1 MKRRT
6 LLTLAAGLPAALLSG
21 CVIPP
26 DDFGPGPGPKPRPEG
41 PGYRENPGNPNNRS
55 VNGPNNPGNHYGNQP
70 AAPPIARVMALRAT
84 RPRRRMARSPVT
96 GTRLMV
102 RKDLMARAARG
113 IRIPITDPY
122 REHKRAFSSRE
133 KALFM

>member
-70 AAPPIARVMALRAT
+70 GGPANRASNGTPGNAP
-84 RPRRRMARSPVT
+84 
-96 GTRLMV
+96 
-102 RKDLMARAARG
+102 
-113 IRIPITDPY
+113 
-122 REHKRAFSSRE
+122 
-133 KALFM
+133 KAPNGPQPGNRNA

>member
-70 AAPPIARVMALRAT
+70 GGPANRASNGTPGNAPKAPK
-84 RPRRRMARSPVT
+84 MARSPVT

-102 RKDLMARAARG
+102 RKDLMARAAG
-113 IRIPITDPY
+113 GSESQSLIRIGTQ
-122 REHKRAFSSRE
+122 KGFF
-133 KALFM
+133 L

>member
-21 CVIPP
+21 ASFRLMILVL
-26 DDFGPGPGPKPRPEG
+26 DGPKPRPEG

-70 AAPPIARVMALRAT
+70 GGPANRA
-84 RPRRRMARSPVT
+84 
-96 GTRLMV
+96 
-102 RKDLMARAARG
+102 
-113 IRIPITDPY
+113 
-122 REHKRAFSSRE
+122 E
-133 KALFM
+133 